1 VAEKLTRLRFALVF
15 ALAISSSGCQRPYR
29 VGDYVLVEWGDE
41 RQLYPAFII
50 SKKDDGHFRVHFDG
64 YPSRW
69 DEDVTLDRVK
79 GTVTNRTFPP
89 PPKHVRALQGDTIQ
103 SPSALLSRFKPG
115 DKVKARWR
123 NSSYRATV
131 LEVVSPGKLRIHYD
145 GHEAAWDEVVDI
157 SRLEAAL

>member
-1 VAEKLTRLRFALVF
+1 MSNRPKSYVLTLLLAFALI
-15 ALAISSSGCQRPYR
+15 ACQRPYR

-41 RQLYPAFII
+41 KQLYPAFII
-50 SKKDDGHFRVHFDG
+50 TMRDEAHFRVHFDG

-79 GTVTNRTFPP
+79 GPVKNRIFPP
-89 PPKHVRALQGDTIQ
+89 PPRHVRALQGDTEP
-103 SPSALLSRFKPG
+103 SPSALLSRFKVG

-123 NSSYRATV
+123 NSAYRATV

-145 GHEAAWDEVVDI
+145 GHEAAWDEIVDI
-157 SRLEAAL
+157 SRLEASP